1 MLARIYSLLVVLLC
15 TISASVFA
23 CDYCL
28 LTQGISPLETARGV
42 GLRIDQRYT
51 RLATLFDH
59 GEKIGNNGALETHW
73 TTQLTGFYSVTPHFT
88 VTTVVPVVRR
98 FGAEGEEG
106 VHEEGDGTNNLFKHG
121 SGTPSI
127 LHSGEGGSSFGLGDI
142 TFIGRYQFLNRHS
155 LNSTFIAAFQA
166 GLRAPT
172 GKTDETLADGDF
184 LDAHIQP
191 GTGAFAYF
199 FGLSTSYAVKNL
211 TVVANGIFGIPS
223 EGEVGND
230 TYEYGNFA
238 NYDASLRY
246 RLNGGLQSK
255 TSFFASVGVAG
266 EYRKQEFQN
275 GLPTI
280 EGTGGHTVYLTPGVQ
295 LFMRSVILELSFWQ
309 PIVRDLNGEQLGETF
324 KTSGGVT
331 FLLR

>member
-1 MLARIYSLLVVLLC
+1 MLAKIYTLLVVLLC

-42 GLRIDQRYT
+42 GLRVDQRYT

-73 TTQLTGFYSVTPHFT
+73 TTQLTGFYSVTPRFT
-88 VTTVVPVVRR
+88 MTAVVPVVRR
-98 FGAEGEEG
+98 FEAEGVTIIEEG
-106 VHEEGDGTNNLFKHG
+106 GALAKRAPGTAR
-121 SGTPSI
+121 I
-127 LHSGEGGSSFGLGDI
+127 LHSGENGSSFGLGDI
-142 TFIGRYQFLNRHS
+142 ALIGRYQFMNRHS
-155 LNSTFIAAFQA
+155 LNSTLVAALQG
-166 GLRAPT
+166 GLRVPT

-191 GTGAFAYF
+191 GSGAFTYF
-199 FGLSTSYAVKNL
+199 FGLSTSYAIKRT
-211 TVVANGIFGIPS
+211 TVVANGMFGIPGK
-223 EGEVGND
+223 GEVGND
-230 TYEYGNFA
+230 TYEFGNFF
-238 NYDASLRY
+238 NYDASFRY

-255 TSFFASVGVAG
+255 TSFFASLGLAG
-266 EYRKQEFQN
+266 EYRKPEFQN
-275 GLPTI
+275 GLPTE

-295 LFMRSVILELSFWQ
+295 LFMRSIILELSFWQ
-309 PIVRDLNGEQLGETF
+309 PIVRDLDGEQLGETF